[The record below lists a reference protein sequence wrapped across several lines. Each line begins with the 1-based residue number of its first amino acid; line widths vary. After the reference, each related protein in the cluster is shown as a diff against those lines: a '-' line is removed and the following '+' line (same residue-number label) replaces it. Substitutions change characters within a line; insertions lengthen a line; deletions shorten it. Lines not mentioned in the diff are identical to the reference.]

1 MCMKRR
7 AFRSAG
13 SLVAVSAT
21 VVGLAACGSSPKIS
35 SSDFISKCTSD
46 QNLTNAVKR
55 LPGGAGKVDPLC
67 HCVQTKMVAE
77 GLGDKS
83 IDDKSDALTNG
94 GQKAALA
101 CLQQVLPSG

>member
-1 MCMKRR
+1 MRMR

-13 SLVAVSAT
+13 GLMAVSAT
-21 VVGLAACGSSPKIS
+21 VVGLAACGGGSPKIS

-55 LPGGAGKVDPLC
+55 LPGGAGKVAPLC
-67 HCVQTKMVAE
+67 HCVQNKMVAQ
-77 GLGDKS
+77 GLGDRS
-83 IDDKSDALTNG
+83 IDDKSNAVKNG

-101 CLQQVLPSG
+101 CLQQVLSSG